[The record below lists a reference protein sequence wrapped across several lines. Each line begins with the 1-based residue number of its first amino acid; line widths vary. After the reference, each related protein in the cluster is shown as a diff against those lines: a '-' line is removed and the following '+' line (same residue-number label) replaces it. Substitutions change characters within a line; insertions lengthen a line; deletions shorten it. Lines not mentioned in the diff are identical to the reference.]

1 MSKEKNNKSRKKC
14 WWFLGAV
21 LGILAVAAVIL
32 IQVLSTGG
40 NQVKLYWN
48 VDRKTA
54 REPVDGTYHILF
66 ACDGEQ
72 IELPVADES
81 LVRYIDTMDVMCL
94 TLDKDGCITEA
105 APAENVA
112 AFLGDRL
119 YVQQVTQESIV
130 FNPSITMSAEQVTVK
145 ITDALQICNTSGT
158 GEFVGQR
165 VAPQDLQ
172 AMDRASIFGRY
183 AAGGKEFI
191 ATHIFIN
198 KRQETSKVYW
208 RTSRSYDSKAKGTKR
223 TPDENGVYT
232 VSFYCDGETVE
243 LKFKDKALVDEVDY
257 VSADTCHFGFAFDEE
272 GYVADILLSNIS
284 SLTLLQCENYD
295 IQQINED
302 GSYVA
307 SEMLK
312 PTGKKGQGVIG
323 ENCAIYDLSSV
334 AKAEGELNRRMDTL
348 HLHDRVCIWT
358 DTIGNPVLVYILD
371 RRADSP
377 AYYNPDPQY
386 DTKAKSTTRTPNAE
400 GYYEIQLLK
409 AGETEL
415 QTYYVKDVKKVN
427 TIDKSA
433 DLCVGLKVGEGNVV
447 EAVYDLESVFGNTQ
461 FCRGYTVTNISGI
474 TITFKLGKSSKTGIL
489 APDCKIWDVS
499 DTGAF
504 GAETK
509 LRLGDTVYA
518 TKQPS
523 SEIVNIYV
531 ISRENSG
538 Q

>member
-1 MSKEKNNKSRKKC
+1 MA
-14 WWFLGAV
+14 LAV
-21 LGILAVAAVIL
+21 LMIAGVIL
-32 IQVLSTGG
+32 ILALYNGG
-40 NQVKLYWN
+40 DQVKLYWN

-54 REPVDGTYHILF
+54 REPAGDGTYHMLF

-81 LVRYIDTMDVMCL
+81 LVRYIDTMDVMSL
-94 TLDKDGCITEA
+94 TLDKDGCITDA
-105 APAENVA
+105 MPAENA
-112 AFLGDRL
+112 ATLLGDWL
-119 YVQQVTQESIV
+119 YVQQVTPEAIV
-130 FNPSITMSAEQVTVK
+130 FNPSMAMSAEQVTVK
-145 ITDALQICNTSGT
+145 ITDALQIYNTSGT

-165 VAPQDLQ
+165 VEPQDLQ
-172 AMDRASIFGRY
+172 AMDRVTIFGAY
-183 AAGGKEFI
+183 TAGDGERI

-208 RTSRSYDSKAKGTKR
+208 RTSRSYDSKTKGTKR

-272 GYVADILLSNIS
+272 GYVTDILLSYIS
-284 SLTLLQCENYD
+284 SLALLQCENYD
-295 IQQINED
+295 VRKINAD

-312 PTGKKGQGVIG
+312 PTGKQARGVISAD
-323 ENCAIYDLSSV
+323 CAIYDLSSV
-334 AKAEGELNRRMDTL
+334 AKAEGAQNRRVDTL
-348 HLHDRVCIWT
+348 RLHDRVCIWT
-358 DTIGNPVLVYILD
+358 DTIGNPVLIYILD

-386 DTKAKSTTRTPNAE
+386 DAETKSTTRTPNAD
-400 GYYEIQLLK
+400 GYYEIELLK

-433 DLCVGLKVGEGNVV
+433 DLCVGLQLSEGNVV

-461 FCRGYTVTNISGI
+461 FCRGYTVSNISGI
-474 TITFKLGKSSKTGIL
+474 TITFKLDRSSKIGIL
-489 APDCKIWDVS
+489 APDCKIWNVS
-499 DTGAF
+499 DTGTF

-509 LRLGDTVYA
+509 LQLGDTVYA
-518 TKQPS
+518 AKQPS
-523 SEIVNIYV
+523 GEIVNVYV
-531 ISRENSG
+531 LSRD
-538 Q
+538 